1 MPYVRVDEETKEV
14 LQKLQA
20 FFKIAEG
27 KVLTEGNTIKE
38 VFKESAFEITGPD
51 GKTEIVQYPFTQFE
65 IKHLKMK
72 GNKR

>member
-1 MPYVRVDEETKEV
+1 MPYVRVDKETKEV

-20 FFKIAEG
+20 FFKFAEG

-51 GKTEIVQYPFTQFE
+51 GKTELVQYPFNQFKV
-65 IKHLKMK
+65 KHLKI
-72 GNKR
+72 NQHET

>member
-1 MPYVRVDEETKEV
+1 MPYIRVDKETKEV

-20 FFKIAEG
+20 FFKFAEG

-51 GKTEIVQYPFTQFE
+51 GKTELVQYPFDQFKV
-65 IKHLKMK
+65 KHLKINQHK
-72 GNKR
+72 T